1 MEDNMEIVKYLQ
13 EYDLLIEDVRET
25 IENEV
30 KEQKGRF
37 LSFLLVTLKA
47 SLLGNLFS
55 SKVGRAT
62 GQGGRVIQAVVGVIR
77 VSSIINV
84 GSFFN

>member
-1 MEDNMEIVKYLQ
+1 MISNKEMEDNMKIVKYLQ
-13 EYDLLIEDVRET
+13 ENDLLIEDVGET

-37 LSFLLVTLKA
+37 LSFLLVTLKT

-55 SKVGRAT
+55 NKVGR
-62 GQGGRVIQAVVGVIR
+62 QQVKEEEL
-77 VSSIINV
+77 SKLLLE
-84 GSFFN
+84 

>member
-1 MEDNMEIVKYLQ
+1 MEDNMKIVKYLQ
-13 EYDLLIEDVRET
+13 ENDLLIEDVGET

-37 LSFLLVTLKA
+37 LSFLLVTLKT

-55 SKVGRAT
+55 NKVGR
-62 GQGGRVIQAVVGVIR
+62 QQVKEEEL
-77 VSSIINV
+77 SKLLLE
-84 GSFFN
+84 